1 MATPRLARALHSGMP
16 GMEPLEYSRLEKAL
30 ILAAFLPF
38 LAIGL
43 LALFA

>member
-1 MATPRLARALHSGMP
+1 
-16 GMEPLEYSRLEKAL
+16 MEPLEYSRMEKAL

-43 LALFA
+43 LVLFA

>member
-1 MATPRLARALHSGMP
+1 MQLAELARRLQSGA
-16 GMEPLEYSRLEKAL
+16 GMEPMQFSRMEKAF

-43 LALFA
+43 LVLFA

>member
-1 MATPRLARALHSGMP
+1 MQTLELASQMQWTQA
-16 GMEPLEYSRLEKAL
+16 MEPIEFSRMEKAL

-43 LALFA
+43 LVLFA